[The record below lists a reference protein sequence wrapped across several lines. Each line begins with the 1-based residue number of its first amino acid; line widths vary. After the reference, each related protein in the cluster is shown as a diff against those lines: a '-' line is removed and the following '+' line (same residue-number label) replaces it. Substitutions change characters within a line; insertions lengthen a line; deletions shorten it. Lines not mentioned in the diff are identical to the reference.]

1 MNPKLKSLIKRL
13 LMPFNIQVPV
23 TVNGV
28 KFKGIIMQGV
38 GGSNFDL
45 SEPWMVD
52 ALRRLL
58 FLRPGAA
65 FVDVGV
71 NIGQTLLKLK
81 SLAPDIVYVGF
92 EPNPFCVR
100 YTQELIRVNQ
110 FTNCEIIPAGLSDY
124 AGVVTLIADSEADAA
139 GSMIT
144 NLRPGKIAIRRQH
157 ISVFPLDTIAKDVL
171 PDNIGIV
178 KIDVEG
184 AELEAITGMK
194 RFLIERRSLVTCEVL
209 HAHSSEQLSMVSVR
223 NDQLIRLLNEIDY
236 RPYRLLKDQAQTRIV
251 GLEFI
256 NSFNEEVWNPN
267 TSPALCDYLFV
278 PGEKVEE
285 TLKAFV

>member
-92 EPNPFCVR
+92 EPNPFCA
-100 YTQELIRVNQ
+100 L
-110 FTNCEIIPAGLSDY
+110 Y
-124 AGVVTLIADSEADAA
+124 ARTYP
-139 GSMIT
+139 
-144 NLRPGKIAIRRQH
+144 R
-157 ISVFPLDTIAKDVL
+157 
-171 PDNIGIV
+171 
-178 KIDVEG
+178 
-184 AELEAITGMK
+184 
-194 RFLIERRSLVTCEVL
+194 
-209 HAHSSEQLSMVSVR
+209 
-223 NDQLIRLLNEIDY
+223 
-236 RPYRLLKDQAQTRIV
+236 
-251 GLEFI
+251 
-256 NSFNEEVWNPN
+256 
-267 TSPALCDYLFV
+267 
-278 PGEKVEE
+278 
-285 TLKAFV
+285 